1 MYVVQDG
8 ATIQLTDDTSIP
20 TSIPSG
26 GPIIGL
32 PTGGPTYVPTSGPTG
47 GPTGAPSDFPII
59 GPSCTTSPSS
69 VIPCSKK
76 QAKWQRWLKWL
87 GIFIVF
93 AVLFYWFC
101 VSEGVGKKGLRPMR
115 RYRFY
120 YKK

>member
-8 ATIQLTDDTSIP
+8 ATIQLTTDDTSIP
-20 TSIPSG
+20 SSVPTG

-32 PTGGPTYVPTSGPTG
+32 PTGAPTSTPI
-47 GPTGAPSDFPII
+47 PSDFPII

-101 VSEGVGKKGLRPMR
+101 VSEGMGKKGLRPMR
-115 RYRFY
+115 SYRFY

>member
-8 ATIQLTDDTSIP
+8 ATIQLTDDLPIP
-20 TSIPSG
+20 TS

-32 PTGGPTYVPTSGPTG
+32 PTGAPTFAPTNAPT
-47 GPTGAPSDFPII
+47 DFPVI
-59 GPSCTTSPSS
+59 GPSCTASADS
-69 VIPCSKK
+69 VIPASKK

-101 VSEGVGKKGLRPMR
+101 VSEGAGKKGLRPMR